1 MEKFKTET
9 ISAIGWVLSSQLIT
23 QVVSFVIGIVLV
35 RLLLPDDF
43 GLIAM
48 IMVFY
53 GLAGILL
60 EVGLGQALIQKKDV
74 KEEHFSSV
82 FWLNFLIGCILG
94 GILFLASGWLSDFYG
109 RAELE
114 DIFKILSINF
124 PIASLVMVHS
134 ARFAKELKFQYLQ
147 LSEMLAMVV
156 SGIVAI
162 VLATYGYGYWS
173 LVVQRLSQQI
183 VLTTMIWS
191 LSSWSPKFKISFE
204 ALKELFIFSSSVFFT
219 QLLRYSY
226 TSMDRLLLGKFMGG
240 SVLGLYDKAYSLM
253 LFPLRNVS
261 SVIGKVMFP
270 ALSLIQ
276 SDRVRTKKVY
286 LRSIRAIALIT
297 YPMMAGLF
305 VVADSF
311 VPSILGEHW
320 VEIIPL
326 LRIFCVAGFISSILT
341 VTGSLYLSQGAA
353 ARQFRVSLI
362 NTPIRIIG
370 IIAGLP
376 WGGMGVATGFTCSL
390 FISSLITLTVA
401 LRLIDLNIFSL
412 VRAIAPILPP
422 TLLMAVSI
430 WGIGLGLTIENKL
443 LLFLLQVVVGV
454 VVYWGLVALMKVEAY
469 TDVTGIIREKFSS
482 SK

>member
-9 ISAIGWVLSSQLIT
+9 VSAIGWVLSSQLIT
-23 QVVSFVIGIVLV
+23 QVVSFIIGIVLA

-48 IMVFY
+48 MMVFY

-60 EVGLGQALIQKKDV
+60 DVGLGQALIQKKNV
-74 KEEHFSSV
+74 QEEHFSSV
-82 FWLNFLIGCILG
+82 FWLNFLIGCVLG
-94 GILFLASGWLSDFYG
+94 GTLFFVSPWLSDFYG
-109 RAELE
+109 RVELE
-114 DIFKILSINF
+114 GMFKVLSINF
-124 PIASLVMVHS
+124 PIASLAIVYN
-134 ARFAKELKFQYLQ
+134 ARFAKELKFKYLQ

-162 VLATYGYGYWS
+162 VLAAYEYGYWS
-173 LVVQRLSQQI
+173 LVAQRLSQQI
-183 VLTTMIWS
+183 VLTTMVWS
-191 LSSWSPKFKISFE
+191 LSSWSPKLKISFT
-204 ALKELFIFSSSVFFT
+204 AIKELFVFSASIFFT
-219 QLLRYSY
+219 QLLRYSH
-226 TSMDRLLLGKFMGG
+226 SSLDRLLLGKFMGG

-276 SDRVRTKKVY
+276 SDKVRTSKVY
-286 LRSIRAIALIT
+286 IRSVRAIALVT

-311 VPSILGEHW
+311 VLGILGENW
-320 VEIIPL
+320 VGLIPL

-370 IIAGLP
+370 IVAGLH
-376 WGGMGVATGFTCSL
+376 WGGIGVAIGFTCSL
-390 FISSLITLTVA
+390 FIASLITLTVA

-412 VRAIAPILPP
+412 VRAVAPILLP
-422 TLLMAVSI
+422 TLLMAVSV
-430 WGIGLGLTIENKL
+430 WGIGSELSIENKL
-443 LLFLLQVVVGV
+443 FLFFLQVVVGV
-454 VVYWGLVALMKVEAY
+454 IVYWGLVALMKIEAY
-469 TDVTGIIREKFSS
+469 TDVVGIFREKLFFS
-482 SK
+482 K